1 VFAPGFLPVPFS
13 PDNYVEAWRSVPLV
27 TWLFNSLV
35 VGAAAATAVT
45 ISSAWVAFG
54 FAYFRFPGRN
64 LLFGLVLATMML
76 PFAVTMIPTYLV
88 WSKLGLTDTQVPF
101 WAGMPRR
108 CRTGSGADCG
118 MVGRARGRP
127 GFKPWRGEVDDGGI
141 VVARRRR
148 RYAEATADGG
158 AGRGEAG

>member
-88 WSKLGLTDTQVPF
+88 WSKLGLTDSCWPAASSPPCRCSSSSSSPSGTSWKASPPPDARAESQVPLA
-101 WAGMPRR
+101 WLKPAPAPTDEGHLVQPRAG
-108 CRTGSGADCG
+108 
-118 MVGRARGRP
+118 
-127 GFKPWRGEVDDGGI
+127 
-141 VVARRRR
+141 
-148 RYAEATADGG
+148 
-158 AGRGEAG
+158 